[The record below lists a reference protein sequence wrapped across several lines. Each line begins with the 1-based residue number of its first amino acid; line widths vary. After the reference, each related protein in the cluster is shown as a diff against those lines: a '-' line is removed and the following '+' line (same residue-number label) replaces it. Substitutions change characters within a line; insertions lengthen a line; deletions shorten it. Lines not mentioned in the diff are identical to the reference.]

1 MKSLLQ
7 QQLKLWVFPV
17 IVLLAVNYIYFFPV
31 LQGDV
36 ITQDDIMMGKAKG
49 KEIRDYREAT
59 GEEPLWTNSMFS
71 GMPTFQISTEYPN
84 NWLNVFQKAL
94 RFIGGTP
101 SSIYIIAALM
111 IGFYFFLLSFKVNPW
126 LSVIGSIGFG
136 FSAFFIIPLRQ
147 AITVKCVQPHTW
159 HH

>member
-84 NWLNVFQKAL
+84 NWLNPCFKRRCAL
-94 RFIGGTP
+94 LEVLLPAFI
-101 SSIYIIAALM
+101 
-111 IGFYFFLLSFKVNPW
+111 LL
-126 LSVIGSIGFG
+126 
-136 FSAFFIIPLRQ
+136 
-147 AITVKCVQPHTW
+147 QP
-159 HH
+159 